1 MIRILSAAG
10 ALLALGY
17 MALPAQAES
26 TVKCVSR
33 NYQYD
38 ECWAGPLKR
47 PQLIHQISSS
57 ACILNRSWGYNPQ
70 SGYIWVANGCAGV
83 FADVTGY
90 HYGRGGQVDPGAR
103 TYDEHGHDVGAA
115 VGAAVIGAIVGGIV
129 AGNHHGHQHTTSNV
143 REDDGYNG
151 CHGIGCMVTPPN
163 DNDTID
169 TRPQFDKEGNPNF
182 DIHGNYQGCHGV
194 GCFVDDPDSTDD
206 SDQ

>member
-1 MIRILSAAG
+1 MIRILTAAG

-47 PQLIHQISSS
+47 PQLIHQVSSS

-83 FADVTGY
+83 FADVVGY

-103 TYDEHGHDVGAA
+103 TYDEHGHDVAA
-115 VGAAVIGAIVGGIV
+115 TAITPASRSKSCSSISS
-129 AGNHHGHQHTTSNV
+129 TSS
-143 REDDGYNG
+143 RSRSSATS
-151 CHGIGCMVTPPN
+151 CC
-163 DNDTID
+163 TI
-169 TRPQFDKEGNPNF
+169 
-182 DIHGNYQGCHGV
+182 
-194 GCFVDDPDSTDD
+194 
-206 SDQ
+206 